1 MRKISLVLVFIIS
14 NVAFSEDDP
23 VTGLKIAPGWELIR
37 MHCGAC
43 HSYKLVT
50 SQRADRE
57 GWHDMIK
64 WMQKTQNL
72 WKFDP
77 VIEDQILDYLSSTY
91 SSTENL
97 RRQPIIDSLMPIE
110 K

>member
-1 MRKISLVLVFIIS
+1 MRKISLVLILIIS
-14 NVAFSEDDP
+14 NAALSEDDP

-77 VIEDQILDYLSSTY
+77 VIESQILDYLSSTY

>member
-1 MRKISLVLVFIIS
+1 MRKISLVLILIIS
-14 NVAFSEDDP
+14 NAALSEDDP

-91 SSTENL
+91 SSRENL

>member
-1 MRKISLVLVFIIS
+1 MRKILLVFVFIIS
-14 NVAFSEDDP
+14 NAAFSADDP

-57 GWHDMIK
+57 GWYDMIK
-64 WMQKTQNL
+64 WMQQTQNL
-72 WKFDP
+72 WGLDP
-77 VIEDQILDYLSSTY
+77 VIESQILDYLSKTY
-91 SSTENL
+91 SSRENL

-110 K
+110 

>member
-1 MRKISLVLVFIIS
+1 MRKISLVLIFIIS
-14 NVAFSEDDP
+14 NAAFSEDDP

-57 GWHDMIK
+57 GWHDMINGCNK
-64 WMQKTQNL
+64 HRISGNL
-72 WKFDP
+72 IQSSRVRYWIICL
-77 VIEDQILDYLSSTY
+77 VHILRERT
-91 SSTENL
+91 
-97 RRQPIIDSLMPIE
+97 
-110 K
+110 

>member
-1 MRKISLVLVFIIS
+1 MRKISLVLILIIS
-14 NVAFSEDDP
+14 NAAFSEDDP

-77 VIEDQILDYLSSTY
+77 VIESQILDYLSSTY

>member
-1 MRKISLVLVFIIS
+1 MRKISLVLILIIS
-14 NVAFSEDDP
+14 NAAFSEDDP

-77 VIEDQILDYLSSTY
+77 VIESQILDYLSSTY

-97 RRQPIIDSLMPIE
+97 RRQHIIDSLMPIE

>member
-1 MRKISLVLVFIIS
+1 MRKISLVLILIIS

-77 VIEDQILDYLSSTY
+77 VIESQILDYLSSTY

>member
-1 MRKISLVLVFIIS
+1 MRKISLVLILIIS

-91 SSTENL
+91 SSRENL